1 MNGEVPGVAEPFRQ
15 IGPHVLLAY
24 DFDKL
29 LDVVHDV
36 SFPSKIG
43 VMEYWNDG
51 VLERASKEEGLLFS
65 SIIQY
70 SITPALHYSN
80 ILLLQHST
88 IPAF

>member
-43 VMEYWNDG
+43 VMEYWSDG
-51 VLERASKEEGLLFS
+51 VLKRKSTRKEFIIRFLL
-65 SIIQY
+65 Y
-70 SITPALHYSN
+70 N
-80 ILLLQHST
+80 IPLLQHSI